1 MISNK
6 KFNTF
11 YKIGNIKLEE
21 GKIFKKNYNKLYD
34 KEKNIAKDHYLLS
47 NAFNI
52 TRLIKR
58 NNNIYSNEIP
68 EENYLDN
75 NKEKY
80 KLNIYNYKNILG
92 NINNKKGST
101 NEDEVIKTLLIK
113 IDEKN
118 IEELLKDKEKLMNL
132 QKKTLK
138 GLSHKIEPS
147 TTNNTL
153 WKTFNKTSS
162 IESVNNRYNQSN
174 YKSNKSKLILILI
187 VHLKYLRII
196 IVYQLIQ
203 IQIM

>member
-75 NKEKY
+75 NKKS
-80 KLNIYNYKNILG
+80 
-92 NINNKKGST
+92 IN
-101 NEDEVIKTLLIK
+101 
-113 IDEKN
+113 
-118 IEELLKDKEKLMNL
+118 
-132 QKKTLK
+132 
-138 GLSHKIEPS
+138 
-147 TTNNTL
+147 
-153 WKTFNKTSS
+153 
-162 IESVNNRYNQSN
+162 
-174 YKSNKSKLILILI
+174 
-187 VHLKYLRII
+187 
-196 IVYQLIQ
+196 
-203 IQIM
+203 

>member
-118 IEELLKDKEKLMNL
+118 IEELLKDKEKVMNL
-132 QKKTLK
+132 QKKHSK
-138 GLSHKIEPS
+138 VFHI
-147 TTNNTL
+147 
-153 WKTFNKTSS
+153 
-162 IESVNNRYNQSN
+162 
-174 YKSNKSKLILILI
+174 KSNLQ
-187 VHLKYLRII
+187 
-196 IVYQLIQ
+196 QLI
-203 IQIM
+203 ILYGKLLIKLAL